1 MDAGESEGEK
11 SMTKRR
17 NGESRPETSGG
28 QGSGDTTDGH
38 ERDKDFL
45 NASEMDRLLEA
56 AKKGRHGIRDHLLML
71 MLYRHGLRVSEAIA
85 LRRDNVNLLG
95 ARLWVR
101 RLKNGL
107 SVEHP
112 IAGDELR
119 AIKRYLATRTDR
131 LPWLF
136 LSERGQPLTRSSVQY
151 LVRVAGESAGLQ
163 GAHPHMLRHS
173 CGYYLADKGT
183 DLRTMQDYLGHR
195 DPRHTVHYTRV
206 AGRRFEGLWK

>member
-1 MDAGESEGEK
+1 MDAGDSEGKK

-17 NGESRPETSGG
+17 NGESRPETGG
-28 QGSGDTTDGH
+28 GRGSGTTDGH

-45 NASEMDRLLEA
+45 NASEMYRLLEA
-56 AKKGRHGIRDHLLML
+56 AKKGRYGIRDHLLML
-71 MLYRHGLRVSEAIA
+71 MMYRHGLRVSEAIA
-85 LRRDNVNLLG
+85 LRRDNVNLQS
-95 ARLWVR
+95 ARVWVR

-119 AIKRYLATRTDR
+119 AIKRYLGTRTDR

-151 LVRVAGESAGLQ
+151 LVRVAGESAGLH
-163 GAHPHMLRHS
+163 GVHPSHATALLRLLS
-173 CGYYLADKGT
+173 C
-183 DLRTMQDYLGHR
+183 Q
-195 DPRHTVHYTRV
+195 
-206 AGRRFEGLWK
+206 